1 MAQNP
6 NPSLSHGLN
15 EAMARG
21 LSHFRAHL
29 RTTLIVLALIL
40 SAGAVLPWPG
50 SPLAGWLWGSNTDN
64 TLILSGNIEAHE
76 SVLSFKTIQSQI
88 TELPFD
94 EGATVKAGTVLARTE
109 NADYRQQVAIDAAA
123 LAVQQRQWAVNEQNV
138 DAARQTVV
146 NDRADL
152 AEKTLDLGRDE
163 ALLKKQAIST
173 QARDLQRTAE
183 KQSAATLERDRALE
197 RAAERNAELAAAS
210 VRNAEETLKMARI
223 VLGYTVLTAPFTGV
237 ILVRQAEL
245 GESVV
250 PGSPVVTLADIDHV
264 WLRAYVN
271 ETDISR
277 NRFGEPVT
285 VTTDSYPGKQYR
297 GRISFIAAEAEF
309 TPKSVETHAERVT
322 LVYRI
327 RIDLENPT
335 HELVPGLPGDAHIP
349 LLPGSA
355 S

>member
-1 MAQNP
+1 MALNSTLRHRL
-6 NPSLSHGLN
+6 NDVLSR
-15 EAMARG
+15 AR
-21 LSHFRAHL
+21 L
-29 RTTLIVLALIL
+29 RPVLIVLALVFVCAL
-40 SAGAVLPWPG
+40 ALLWSG
-50 SPLAGWLWGSNTDN
+50 SPLAGWLWGSDGDN
-64 TLILSGNIEAHE
+64 ELVLSGNIEAHE
-76 SVLSFKTIQSQI
+76 SVLSFKTIQSRI

-94 EGATVKAGTVLARTE
+94 EGASVKAGTVLARTE
-109 NADYRQQVAIDAAA
+109 DADYRQQVAIDEAA
-123 LAVQQRQWAVNEQNV
+123 LTVQQRQLAVNEQNV
-138 DAARQTVV
+138 EAARQTVT
-146 NDRADL
+146 DDLADL
-152 AEKTLDLGRDE
+152 AEKKLDLGRDE
-163 ALLKKQAIST
+163 ALLKKQAISV
-173 QARDLQRTAE
+173 QARDLQFTAE
-183 KQSAATLERDRALE
+183 KQSAANLERDRALE
-197 RAAERNAELAAAS
+197 RAAERNVALAGAGVQS
-210 VRNAEETLKMARI
+210 AEEALKMAKI
-223 VLGYTVLTAPFTGV
+223 VLGYTTLTAPFTGV

-277 NRFGEPVT
+277 IRFGEAAT
-285 VTTDSYPGKQYR
+285 VTTDSYPGKHYR

-335 HELVPGLPGDAHIP
+335 HELVPGLPGDAHIA
-349 LLPGSA
+349 LLPAGA